1 MAVFTQLNMEDM
13 ISAVKSANPGMAI
26 VCFLVGCLAWVG
38 MSITLTAFMDRSK
51 RNFFAAFMAQVTTG
65 FTAVSMPAGVGPAF
79 VNLQFLRK
87 SGYRNS
93 AATAI
98 MSAVVAVQVV
108 MTVLLIVFVGLFT
121 GRNTL
126 SSVIPTGTV
135 AIVIGIAV
143 LVVSLCMLIPPL
155 RSLLSRKL
163 MPLLRQYT
171 HQLIALLSQ
180 PLNLAIAAFGAVL
193 QSVALGV
200 SFWAALLA
208 FGYHTNVI
216 ETTFLYLLSNTIGS
230 AVPTPGGLGGVEA
243 MLFAAFTSTG
253 VPGAIAMSATMLYR
267 VLTYWIR
274 IPLGALSMKWLEKHN
289 LI

>member
-1 MAVFTQLNMEDM
+1 M
-13 ISAVKSANPGMAI
+13 
-26 VCFLVGCLAWVG
+26 
-38 MSITLTAFMDRSK
+38 
-51 RNFFAAFMAQVTTG
+51 
-65 FTAVSMPAGVGPAF
+65 
-79 VNLQFLRK
+79 
-87 SGYRNS
+87 
-93 AATAI
+93 
-98 MSAVVAVQVV
+98 
-108 MTVLLIVFVGLFT
+108 
-121 GRNTL
+121 
-126 SSVIPTGTV
+126 
-135 AIVIGIAV
+135 
-143 LVVSLCMLIPPL
+143 
-155 RSLLSRKL
+155 
-163 MPLLRQYT
+163 
-171 HQLIALLSQ
+171 
-180 PLNLAIAAFGAVL
+180 
-193 QSVALGV
+193 

>member
-1 MAVFTQLNMEDM
+1 
-13 ISAVKSANPGMAI
+13 
-26 VCFLVGCLAWVG
+26 
-38 MSITLTAFMDRSK
+38 
-51 RNFFAAFMAQVTTG
+51 
-65 FTAVSMPAGVGPAF
+65 
-79 VNLQFLRK
+79 
-87 SGYRNS
+87 
-93 AATAI
+93 